1 VIRATLV
8 GSVGRRRDQTKATC
22 ADSSATMAMMPVMRQ
37 KTSLSSSP
45 HIPKLTSTN
54 AAAAAATPAA
64 PRTGARSRTLSPAA
78 AIELVRANSV
88 EVAMTFQSVSENSPP
103 SMA

>member
-1 VIRATLV
+1 MT
-8 GSVGRRRDQTKATC
+8 
-22 ADSSATMAMMPVMRQ
+22 RQ
-37 KTSLSSSP
+37 NSSLSSST

-54 AAAAAATPAA
+54 AAAAVATLAA

-78 AIELVRANSV
+78 AIELARANSV
-88 EVAMTFQSVSENSPP
+88 EVPMTFQSVSENSPP